1 MGYLLE
7 PPIGKTGKPV
17 EFADSLKN
25 QIDVVRNE
33 RRQNYDN
40 VAYRRALFTEYA
52 AMYPEGHPYRYL
64 TIGRHE
70 DLLAATV
77 DDVKGFYKTWYVPSN
92 ATIIVAGDFDTQAA
106 KDLIAKW
113 FGTFP
118 SSTRPE
124 VVKIPAPEV
133 AATEVTYVDD
143 LAKQRQLQYVW
154 HSPANFG
161 PGDAELDI
169 AADALAR
176 EGTGRLYRILVH
188 EKQLALSV
196 SAGQGGMTFSGL
208 FEITVRLRNDADMA
222 VVRKI
227 VDAEVDK
234 MRREP
239 ISDREVAR
247 AVTAYEA
254 RAVYGMESLAFRA
267 ERLQAYNHYL
277 GDPGSLTYDLDRYRN
292 TNADR
297 IREVVAQYLDD
308 AHRVVVL
315 TSPADQ
321 GGKP

>member
-1 MGYLLE
+1 M
-7 PPIGKTGKPV
+7 
-17 EFADSLKN
+17 
-25 QIDVVRNE
+25 R
-33 RRQNYDN
+33 
-40 VAYRRALFTEYA
+40 
-52 AMYPEGHPYRYL
+52 
-64 TIGRHE
+64 
-70 DLLAATV
+70 
-77 DDVKGFYKTWYVPSN
+77 
-92 ATIIVAGDFDTQAA
+92 
-106 KDLIAKW
+106 
-113 FGTFP
+113 
-118 SSTRPE
+118 
-124 VVKIPAPEV
+124 IPAPETT
-133 AATEVTYVDD
+133 ATEVTYVDD

-154 HSPANFG
+154 HTPANFG

-196 SAGQGGMTFSGL
+196 SAHQGGMTFSGL
-208 FEITVRLRNDADMA
+208 FEITVRLRPDADMA
-222 VVRKI
+222 QVRSI
-227 VDAEVDK
+227 VDSEVDK
-234 MRREP
+234 LRREP

-254 RAVYGMESLAFRA
+254 NAVYGMESLAGRA

-277 GDPGSLTYDLDRYRN
+277 GDPDSLTYDLDRYRN

-315 TSPADQ
+315 TLPADQ